1 MVAQQ
6 ITLNHVGYSIEGEAV
21 LNLWGGGQGTI
32 KMNTIRINKDEL
44 TVENILSAINDGEF
58 GCESIDF
65 ATVDIYALYGE
76 YGEVKRFLHSF
87 EFDRKDLA
95 QKGTGVKATD
105 NFDKKQRA
113 EEYIKKHNLVT
124 ISTGELVL

>member
-6 ITLNHVGYSIEGEAV
+6 IILNHVGYSIEGEAI

-32 KMNTIRINKDEL
+32 EMNTVRINKDEL
-44 TVENILSAINDGEF
+44 TVENILSAINDGQF

-76 YGEVKRFLHSF
+76 YGEYAETKRFLHSF
-87 EFDRKDLA
+87 EFDRKDLWGKE
-95 QKGTGVKATD
+95 QEEIR
-105 NFDKKQRA
+105 KKSA

>member
-32 KMNTIRINKDEL
+32 EMKKVRINKDEL
-44 TVENILSAINDGEF
+44 TVENILSAINDGQF

-76 YGEVKRFLHSF
+76 YGEVKRFFHSF
-87 EFDRKDLA
+87 EFDRKDLWGKE
-95 QKGTGVKATD
+95 QEEIR
-105 NFDKKQRA
+105 KKSA

>member
-32 KMNTIRINKDEL
+32 EMNTIRINKDAL
-44 TVENILSAINDGEF
+44 TVENILSAINDGQF

-87 EFDRKDLA
+87 EFDRKDLWG
-95 QKGTGVKATD
+95 KEKEEIR
-105 NFDKKQRA
+105 KKSA

>member
-6 ITLNHVGYSIEGEAV
+6 ITLNHVGYSIEGEAI

-32 KMNTIRINKDEL
+32 EMNTIRINKDEL
-44 TVENILSAINDGEF
+44 TVENILSAINDGQF

-76 YGEVKRFLHSF
+76 YGEVKRFFHSF
-87 EFDRKDLA
+87 EFDRKDLWGKE
-95 QKGTGVKATD
+95 QVEIR
-105 NFDKKQRA
+105 KKSA

>member
-32 KMNTIRINKDEL
+32 EMNTIRINKDAL
-44 TVENILSAINDGEF
+44 TVENILLAINDGEF

-87 EFDRKDLA
+87 EFDRKDLWGKE
-95 QKGTGVKATD
+95 QEEIR
-105 NFDKKQRA
+105 KKSA

>member
-6 ITLNHVGYSIEGEAV
+6 ITLNHVGYSIEGESI

-32 KMNTIRINKDEL
+32 EMNTIRINKDEL

-76 YGEVKRFLHSF
+76 YGEVKRFFHSF
-87 EFDRKDLA
+87 EFDRKDLWGKE
-95 QKGTGVKATD
+95 QKEIR
-105 NFDKKQRA
+105 KKSA

>member
-1 MVAQQ
+1 MVVQQ

-32 KMNTIRINKDEL
+32 EMNTIRINKDEL
-44 TVENILSAINDGEF
+44 TVENILSAINDGQF

-87 EFDRKDLA
+87 DFDRKDLWG
-95 QKGTGVKATD
+95 KEKEEIR
-105 NFDKKQRA
+105 NKSA

>member
-6 ITLNHVGYSIEGEAV
+6 ITLNHVGYSIEGEAI

-32 KMNTIRINKDEL
+32 EMKKVRINKDEL
-44 TVENILSAINDGEF
+44 TVENILSAINDNGF

-87 EFDRKDLA
+87 DFDRMDLWGKE
-95 QKGTGVKATD
+95 QEEIRNKS
-105 NFDKKQRA
+105 A

-124 ISTGELVL
+124 LSTGELVL

>member
-1 MVAQQ
+1 MVTQQ

-44 TVENILSAINDGEF
+44 TVENILSAINDSGF

-87 EFDRKDLA
+87 EFDRKDLWG
-95 QKGTGVKATD
+95 KEKEEIR
-105 NFDKKQRA
+105 NKSA

-124 ISTGELVL
+124 LSTGELVL

>member
-6 ITLNHVGYSIEGEAV
+6 ITLNHVGYSIEGEAI

-32 KMNTIRINKDEL
+32 EMNTIRINKDEL
-44 TVENILSAINDGEF
+44 TVENILSAINDSGF

-76 YGEVKRFLHSF
+76 YGEVKRFFHSF
-87 EFDRKDLA
+87 EFDRKDLWGKE
-95 QKGTGVKATD
+95 QEEIR
-105 NFDKKQRA
+105 KKSA